1 MAHIRSFGTLRHLR
15 GTPTGHVLHQRRG
28 RVVQQG
34 TGLSFWFRPLTAVL
48 SEVPV
53 DDRELPL
60 LFHART
66 ADFQDVS
73 VQATVT
79 YRFAQPALAAS
90 RIDFSVDGSTGRWQ
104 ASPLDQ
110 VAHLLTEL
118 AQQHALDLI
127 ATMPL
132 ADALASGLSAVRDR
146 MRAGLTDDTRLGEVG
161 IAVADVRVV
170 AIRPDADL
178 ERALQTPTRE
188 QIQQDADKAT
198 YERRALAVERERAIS
213 ENELQSQIEL
223 AIREERL
230 VEQRGVNERRRAT
243 EHAAAARI
251 TADADAELTRV
262 TAQADADRTRLVGA
276 AEAEAEAARVAVAAD
291 LDRRVLLALALREL
305 AGQLPKIGTVNL
317 TPDLLTGAL
326 AQLTARAD

>member
-1 MAHIRSFGTLRHLR
+1 MADIRNYGIIRHLR
-15 GTPTGHVLHQRRG
+15 GTSTEHVIHQRRG
-28 RVVQQG
+28 RPVREG

-66 ADFQDVS
+66 ADFQDLS

-79 YRFAQPALAAS
+79 YRFAEPELVAS
-90 RIDFSVDGSTGRWQ
+90 RLDFSIDASTGRWQ

-110 VAHLLTEL
+110 VAHLLTER

-127 ATMPL
+127 ATTTL
-132 ADALASGLSAVRDR
+132 TVTLASGLMEVRER
-146 MRAGLTDDTRLGEVG
+146 MQAGLRDDDRLADIG
-161 IAVADVRVV
+161 IAMADVRVV
-170 AIRPDADL
+170 AIRPEPDL

-188 QIQQDADKAT
+188 QLQQNADKAT

-230 VEQRGVNERRRAT
+230 VEQQGANERRLAT
-243 EHAAAARI
+243 EQAAAARI
-251 TADADAELTRV
+251 TTDAEAARTRI
-262 TAQADADRTRLVGA
+262 TAQANADRTRFVGA
-276 AEAEAEAARVAVAAD
+276 AEAEAEAARIAVIAD
-291 LDRRVLLALALREL
+291 LDRHVLLALALREL
-305 AGQLPKIGTVNL
+305 AGHLPNIGSVNL

-326 AQLTARAD
+326 TQLAAKAN

>member
-1 MAHIRSFGTLRHLR
+1 M
-15 GTPTGHVLHQRRG
+15 
-28 RVVQQG
+28 
-34 TGLSFWFRPLTAVL
+34 
-48 SEVPV
+48 PV

-79 YRFAQPALAAS
+79 YRFAQPALAAA

-132 ADALASGLSAVRDR
+132 ADALAGGLSAVRDR

-243 EHAAAARI
+243 EQAAAARI